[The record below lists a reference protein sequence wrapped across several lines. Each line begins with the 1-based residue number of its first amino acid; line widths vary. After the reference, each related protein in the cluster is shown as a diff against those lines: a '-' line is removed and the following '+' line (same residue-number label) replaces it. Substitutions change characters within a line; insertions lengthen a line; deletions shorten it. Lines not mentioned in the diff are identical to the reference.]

1 MCSQVVHGSHDA
13 VKDGY
18 PGIGACFFGGQLS
31 AGDGHCE
38 ALILGEDSLSIGWV
52 DENVGDDHEKN
63 VQVEIDLEVN

>member
-1 MCSQVVHGSHDA
+1 MCSHDA

-18 PGIGACFFGGQLS
+18 LGIEACFFGGQLS

-38 ALILGEDSLSIGWV
+38 TLILGEDSLLIGWV

-63 VQVEIDLEVN
+63 FQVGIYLEVN